1 MRGDIVTV
9 FQKIAAKTES
19 IVSCLLHTNSRRCVL
34 VDTEKQRKWEL
45 ISKGGQE
52 SFRKILNWEII
63 VREFWLCYFQGQ
75 KNKNKKKPK
84 L

>member
-19 IVSCLLHTNSRRCVL
+19 IVSCLLHTNSRWCVL

-63 VREFWLCYFQGQ
+63 VREF
-75 KNKNKKKPK
+75 
-84 L
+84 